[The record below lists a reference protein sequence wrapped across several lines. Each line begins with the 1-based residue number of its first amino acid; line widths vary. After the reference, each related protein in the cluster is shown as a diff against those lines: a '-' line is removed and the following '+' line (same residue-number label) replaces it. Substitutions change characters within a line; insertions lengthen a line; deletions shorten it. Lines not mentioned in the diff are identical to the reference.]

1 MLTVNASIVAT
12 FFTPHDVTLAAVW
25 DGGKWCNVHRMNGGR
40 YGAVVER
47 WDMIDDATG
56 KPGIECTPAALAEL
70 VRYRLEHHRQ
80 VVELGAL
87 DAERFVGNR
96 LPAFS
101 RN

>member
-12 FFTPHDVTLAAVW
+12 VFTPHDVTLAAVW
-25 DGGKWCNVHRMNGGR
+25 DGGKWCNVHRMNGGL

-47 WDMIDDATG
+47 WDMIDNATG

-80 VVELGAL
+80 GGGV
-87 DAERFVGNR
+87 RRKNT
-96 LPAFS
+96 PAFS